1 LSTPAFSGHTTVRD
15 SLPSYGSY
23 HLAAHITKRRGLA
36 LWLLPSLVGQTV
48 RPDDP
53 TPSLHLHYR
62 DFNATTS
69 QSAPVSRI
77 GTLTLV
83 GAPHLSFSLSIGA
96 TGSHVPHKSL
106 VQVHAT
112 CMPGATQT
120 VSRFPLGSSEESE
133 RLPVSTPPNCFRH
146 LVSGELSFV
155 SLGLT

>member
-1 LSTPAFSGHTTVRD
+1 
-15 SLPSYGSY
+15 SYGSY
-23 HLAAHITKRRGLA
+23 HLAAQVNRRRGLT

-62 DFNATTS
+62 DFNATTG
-69 QSAPVSRI
+69 QSVPVPRI

-83 GAPHLSFSLSIGA
+83 GAPHLSFSLRIGT

-112 CMPGATQT
+112 CMPDATQT
-120 VSRFPLGSSEESE
+120 VSRFPLGSSGESE
-133 RLPVSTPPNCFRH
+133 RPPVSTSSNSFRH
-146 LVSGELSFV
+146 LISGSLSFV
-155 SLGLT
+155 SLDLT

>member
-23 HLAAHITKRRGLA
+23 HPAAHITKRRGLA

-53 TPSLHLHYR
+53 TPSLHPHYR
-62 DFNATTS
+62 DFNATTGR
-69 QSAPVSRI
+69 SAPVPRI

-83 GAPHLSFSLSIGA
+83 GSSHLSFSLNIRT

-106 VQVHAT
+106 IQVHAA
-112 CMPGATQT
+112 CMPDATQT
-120 VSRFPLGSSEESE
+120 VNRFPLGSSGESE
-133 RLPVSTPPNCFRH
+133 RLPVLTPPNCFRH
-146 LVSGELSFV
+146 LVSGSLSFV
-155 SLGLT
+155 SLDLT